1 MVELFEQVTAV
12 IEASDGPITC
22 GPYDLADGAVVSSSE
37 CKWFGLCYLSK
48 ERTDDS
54 SVYAT

>member
-22 GPYDLADGAVVSSSE
+22 GPYDLAYGAVVSSSE

-48 ERTDDS
+48 
-54 SVYAT
+54 